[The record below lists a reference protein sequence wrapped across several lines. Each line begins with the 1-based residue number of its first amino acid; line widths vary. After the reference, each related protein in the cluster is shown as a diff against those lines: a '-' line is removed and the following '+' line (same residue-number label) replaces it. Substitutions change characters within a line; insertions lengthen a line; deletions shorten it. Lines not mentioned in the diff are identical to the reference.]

1 MGFFFR
7 AASRWILCYAILSLP
22 LAYAQL
28 GDIVDPAE
36 AKGPRDPLNRRT
48 PQSAVLSFLEAAR
61 NEDFARATEFL
72 NLEGVPRREQQARG
86 AAAART
92 LADLLN
98 HNGDFNLAS
107 ISNTPEG
114 DRNDDLPDDRERIF
128 QVADAKLDIQMQRR
142 SLDGGNDLV
151 WLFTPGTVAGVALI
165 TPATANGFIERH
177 LPEWFLQIK
186 FLRTPLWRWIA
197 LLLSILATAAIS
209 KRLAWLVL
217 RIARPLCARFD
228 PKSTCDVQSTFLSP
242 LRLFLSGVL
251 FRAAIELLPLSAV
264 GRFYLER
271 IALVCVLFGVVWMCS
286 RTLDAAVRRIQMAT
300 ITQQASLS
308 RSALPLLTRI
318 AKGALFILVVT
329 LTLANW
335 GFDMT
340 TVLAGVGIGGIAI
353 ALAAQKTVENL
364 FGGLAIITDA
374 PVKVGDFCK
383 FGDRVGTVED
393 IGLRSTRLRTLDRTV
408 VSVPNADFSS
418 MVLEN
423 YSRRDKIWF
432 HPILNLRKDST
443 PDQVR
448 EIVQTIHK
456 IVAEHPKA
464 EIGGL
469 PVRFVGVNS
478 YSLDIEVFAYI
489 KTSNFDE
496 FLKVQQELMLPIMR
510 AIADA
515 GTALALPQDTRVYMG
530 AKPENARME
539 SHPEPVNV

>member
-22 LAYAQL
+22 LAHAQL
-28 GDIVDPAE
+28 GDNADPAQ
-36 AKGPRDPLNRRT
+36 AKGPRDPLNRTT
-48 PQSAVLSFLEAAR
+48 PQSSVLSFLEAAR

-72 NLEGVPRREQQARG
+72 NLEGVSRREQQARG
-86 AAAART
+86 GSAART
-92 LADLLN
+92 IADLLN

-107 ISNTPEG
+107 INNTPEG

-197 LLLSILATAAIS
+197 LLLAILATAAIS

-251 FRAAIELLPLSAV
+251 FRTAIELLPLSAV

-271 IALVCVLFGVVWMCS
+271 IALICILFGVVWMCS
-286 RTLDAAVRRIQMAT
+286 RALDATVRRIQMAT
-300 ITQQASLS
+300 VTQQASLS

-393 IGLRSTRLRTLDRTV
+393 IGLRSTRVRTLDRTV

-448 EIVQTIHK
+448 EIVQAIHQ
-456 IVAEHPKA
+456 IVAGHPKA
-464 EIGGL
+464 EIGNL

-496 FLKVQQELMLPIMR
+496 FLKIQQELMLPIMR

-515 GTALALPQDTRVYMG
+515 GTALALPQETHVYVG
-530 AKPENARME
+530 AKSENAPTE